1 MSAVP
6 HRRADTVAGFLCA
19 FSFALSGIA
28 LVRQTGL
35 LAPTAIL
42 LALVAT
48 RMTEV
53 HRRLAAAAVIVSGLA
68 FLVGMSIA
76 VWADVSLY

>member
-1 MSAVP
+1 MSAAA

-19 FSFALSGIA
+19 FSLALSGIA
-28 LVRQTGL
+28 LVRQPAL

-48 RMTEV
+48 RMTHV
-53 HRRLAAAAVIVSGLA
+53 HKRLAATAVVASGLA

-76 VWADVSLY
+76 VWADTALF

>member
-1 MSAVP
+1 MSASA

-19 FSFALSGIA
+19 FSLALSGVA
-28 LVRQTGL
+28 LVRQPAL

-42 LALVAT
+42 VALVAT
-48 RMTEV
+48 RMTV
-53 HRRLAAAAVIVSGLA
+53 VYRRLAATAVAVGGFA

-76 VWADVSLY
+76 VWADVSLF

>member
-6 HRRADTVAGFLCA
+6 QRRSDTVAGFLCA

-28 LVRQTGL
+28 LVRQPAL
-35 LAPTAIL
+35 LAPAAIL
-42 LALVAT
+42 LALVAV

-53 HRRLAAAAVIVSGLA
+53 HRRLAGAAVLVAGLS

-76 VWADVSLY
+76 VWADSSLF

>member
-1 MSAVP
+1 V

-19 FSFALSGIA
+19 FSLALSGIA
-28 LVRQTGL
+28 LVRQPAL
-35 LAPTAIL
+35 LAPVAIL

-48 RMTEV
+48 RMTRV
-53 HRRLAAAAVIVSGLA
+53 HKRLAATAVAVSGLA

-76 VWADVSLY
+76 VWADVSLF

>member
-19 FSFALSGIA
+19 FSLALSGIA
-28 LVRQTGL
+28 LVRQPAL

-42 LALVAT
+42 LALVAA
-48 RMTEV
+48 RMTVV
-53 HRRLAAAAVIVSGLA
+53 HRRLAAVAVTVAGLA

-76 VWADVSLY
+76 VWADVSLF

>member
-1 MSAVP
+1 MSAVS
-6 HRRADTVAGFLCA
+6 HRRSDTVAGFLCA

-28 LVRQTGL
+28 LVRQPGL

-48 RMTEV
+48 RMTEA
-53 HRRLAAAAVIVSGLA
+53 HRRLAAAAVVVAALS
-68 FLVGMSIA
+68 FVVGMSIA
-76 VWADVSLY
+76 VWADIPLF

>member
-1 MSAVP
+1 MSAAP
-6 HRRADTVAGFLCA
+6 RRRADTVAGFLCA
-19 FSFALSGIA
+19 FSLALSGVA
-28 LVRQTGL
+28 LVRQPAL

-53 HRRLAAAAVIVSGLA
+53 HRRLAATAVVVSALA
-68 FLVGMSIA
+68 FVVGMSIA
-76 VWADVSLY
+76 AWTDVSLF